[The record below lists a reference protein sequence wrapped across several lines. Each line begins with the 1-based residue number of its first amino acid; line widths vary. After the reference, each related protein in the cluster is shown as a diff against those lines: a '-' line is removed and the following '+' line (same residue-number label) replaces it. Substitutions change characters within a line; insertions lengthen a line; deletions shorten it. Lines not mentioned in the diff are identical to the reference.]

1 MRWTPWPKLGPSMF
15 YGLLAAFGWGA
26 ADLTAAISGRRI
38 GSFLTAGF
46 AQAASLVALVVMGL
60 AMGQHLGATGGE
72 ATILFVNGVFAAAAY
87 LALYR
92 SLEVG
97 PVALVSPIVAAYAAI
112 TIVLAMVL
120 LHEELVGIALAGTI
134 VTLVGVVFT
143 AADLKLLRSG
153 SRLISEGV
161 AWALVSMLLFGVATF
176 VLGRYSQRIGWYSA
190 SLLSRVGNVA
200 GVLAVVWF
208 GRRRFLRKVGSSDVT
223 IAAFVGLADMLGVVA
238 YARGTELGLVSV
250 VSAASAAFIL
260 IPVLGGLLLYKERPA
275 VSQAAGVAMVG
286 AGLVMLGLG

>member
-1 MRWTPWPKLGPSMF
+1 MF

-38 GSFLTAGF
+38 GSVLTAGV
-46 AQAASLVALVVMGL
+46 AQVASLVALLIMGL
-60 AMGQHLGATGGE
+60 VLGQHFE
-72 ATILFVNGVFAAAAY
+72 ASSWDAVILFANGVLAAAAY

-92 SLEVG
+92 SLELG

-120 LHEELVGIALAGTI
+120 LHEELAGFALAGTI

-153 SRLISEGV
+153 NKLISEGV
-161 AWALVSMLLFGVATF
+161 IWALVSMALFGVATF

-190 SLLSRVGNVA
+190 SALSRIGNVA
-200 GVLAVVWF
+200 GVLAVIWF
-208 GRRRFLRKVGSSDVT
+208 GRHRFLRKAGSADVS
-223 IAAFVGLADMLGVVA
+223 IATCVGLADMLGVVA

-250 VSAASAAFIL
+250 VSASSAAFIL
-260 IPVLGGLLLYKERPA
+260 IPVLGGLILFKERPA
-275 VSQAAGVAMVG
+275 LSQAAGVAMVG
-286 AGLVMLGLG
+286 VGLVMLGLG